1 MSKPTPPKQN
11 PFKRWRIRKLS
22 TRLSLST
29 LVIALVI
36 IAAMSLAL
44 FIPNSELFKKQID
57 KELELQTNEIALRM
71 DADLQ
76 DKLSRL
82 ETLAGIGSHL
92 EQDQAKHMELANDFL
107 QDNPVFEGF
116 AFSFDFSGKNG
127 ISNTG
132 NKVDLSS
139 RPYVKITEQG
149 KSAISDPV
157 YSALDPESLVVAVA
171 VPLMKEGKPFG
182 FYAASYPIKEA
193 TRIVSAAKIGDTG
206 YAILLDTAGNVASHP
221 NPDLVMKKTVYDMN
235 LPDVVEAFENSRKGV
250 SDSYSYEYT
259 GIKKIGFSSLMKS
272 GYVVQLSV
280 PEKELFASVTQMM
293 QTTIGV
299 AVIVTLLT
307 LVVTYLS
314 ARNVVKPII
323 YITGVVRQLAQGD
336 LRPRLKVNTEDE
348 LGVLADNMNGM
359 LDSLSA
365 LIGQVNEA
373 TGSVAS
379 SAEEISASTD
389 EVAKGSVDQ
398 ADRARTMADLFESLE
413 GSIQTVAA
421 NANLAKE
428 YSEEAVDIAEEGTEI
443 ITRSIGKMEQVNEQ
457 MKHLEQDSRQI
468 GDIIEV
474 IDGIAEQTNLLALNA
489 AIEAAR
495 AGDQGRG
502 FAVVADEVRKL
513 AERSGDATK
522 QITAII
528 SGMQSSTTKCVDAVS
543 EGVEHFART
552 RKSFE
557 GIVSKVNETSQKVG
571 HIAEAS
577 IIQTTSAS
585 NVLITI
591 ESVASISEQAAA
603 AAEETAAASQ
613 ELATLAEKLY
623 DSVETFKYK

>member
-1 MSKPTPPKQN
+1 MSKPTPTTLNLFRKW
-11 PFKRWRIRKLS
+11 KIRKLS

-44 FIPNSELFKKQID
+44 FIPNSTLFKKQID
-57 KELELQTNEIALRM
+57 QELELRTQEIALRM

-76 DKLSRL
+76 GKLTKL
-82 ETLAGIGSHL
+82 ETLAGIGSYI
-92 EQDQAKHMELANDFL
+92 DADPARHMELTTAFM
-107 QDNPVFEGF
+107 QENPEFQGLV
-116 AFSFDFSGKNG
+116 FSFDFSGKNG
-127 ISNTG
+127 ITNTG
-132 NKVDLSS
+132 DKVDLSS
-139 RPYVKITEQG
+139 RAYVKIVEQG
-149 KSAISDPV
+149 KSSISDPV
-157 YSALDPESLVVAVA
+157 VSALDSKSLTVVLA
-171 VPLMKEGKPFG
+171 VPLIKDGQPFG
-182 FYAASYPIKEA
+182 FYASGYPIEEA
-193 TRIVSAAKIGDTG
+193 TRITGEAKIGDTG
-206 YAILLDTAGNVASHP
+206 YAILLDTSGNVASHP
-221 NPDLVMKKTVYDMN
+221 DPALVMKRTVYDMN
-235 LPDVVEAFENSRKGV
+235 LPAVTEAFDNSRKGV
-250 SDSYSYEYT
+250 NASYSYEYN
-259 GIKKIGFSSLMKS
+259 GIKKIGFSSSLKT

-280 PEKELFASVTQMM
+280 PEQELMAPITQMM
-293 QTTIGV
+293 RTTIGV

-307 LVVTYLS
+307 LIVTYLFAKS
-314 ARNVVKPII
+314 VVKPIV
-323 YITGVVRQLAQGD
+323 YITGIVQQLAQGD
-336 LRPRLKVNTEDE
+336 LRPRLKVKTEDE

-365 LIGQVNEA
+365 MIEQVNDA
-373 TGSVAS
+373 SGSVAS

-398 ADRARTMADLFESLE
+398 ADRARTMANLFESLE
-413 GSIQTVAA
+413 TSIQSVAS

-428 YSEEAVDIAEEGTEI
+428 YSEEAVQIAEEGTEI

-457 MKHLEQDSRQI
+457 MKHLERDSRQI

-522 QITAII
+522 QITEII
-528 SGMQSSTTKCVDAVS
+528 SGMQGSTTKCVEAVS

-552 RKSFE
+552 RESFE
-557 GIVSKVNETSQKVG
+557 GIVLKVNETSQKVG
-571 HIAEAS
+571 HIADSS
-577 IIQTTSAS
+577 IAQTTSAS
-585 NVLITI
+585 NVLMTI

-613 ELATLAEKLY
+613 ELAMLAEKLY

>member
-1 MSKPTPPKQN
+1 
-11 PFKRWRIRKLS
+11 
-22 TRLSLST
+22 
-29 LVIALVI
+29 
-36 IAAMSLAL
+36 
-44 FIPNSELFKKQID
+44 
-57 KELELQTNEIALRM
+57 
-71 DADLQ
+71 
-76 DKLSRL
+76 
-82 ETLAGIGSHL
+82 
-92 EQDQAKHMELANDFL
+92 
-107 QDNPVFEGF
+107 
-116 AFSFDFSGKNG
+116 
-127 ISNTG
+127 
-132 NKVDLSS
+132 
-139 RPYVKITEQG
+139 
-149 KSAISDPV
+149 
-157 YSALDPESLVVAVA
+157 
-171 VPLMKEGKPFG
+171 
-182 FYAASYPIKEA
+182 
-193 TRIVSAAKIGDTG
+193 
-206 YAILLDTAGNVASHP
+206 
-221 NPDLVMKKTVYDMN
+221 
-235 LPDVVEAFENSRKGV
+235 
-250 SDSYSYEYT
+250 
-259 GIKKIGFSSLMKS
+259 
-272 GYVVQLSV
+272 
-280 PEKELFASVTQMM
+280 
-293 QTTIGV
+293 
-299 AVIVTLLT
+299 
-307 LVVTYLS
+307 
-314 ARNVVKPII
+314 
-323 YITGVVRQLAQGD
+323 
-336 LRPRLKVNTEDE
+336 
-348 LGVLADNMNGM
+348 MNGM

-428 YSEEAVDIAEEGTEI
+428 YSEVAVDIAEEGTEI